1 MDAKK
6 AQRKRLKREKIRK
19 EHLLLAKKQRIF
31 ALRKELDDM
40 FKIDYDIS
48 KEYIPPRDDQVN
60 WDRINQF
67 RAPINV
73 LNQARKIFG
82 KHPILEAL
90 YENKVK
96 ETDKESRLELGYI
109 FTAAAQVLCSEPPFF
124 IPYFKFFDLSP
135 TMNFFWARNIA
146 RKDLWRIVH
155 MDKKVTLNNK
165 TYPVYLSEHFLR
177 RFWERTTITDNL
189 ILRSHMYYMFYND
202 FEFQDGGNNMLG
214 VVNTHERMKS
224 LLGLHQPYGYSPM
237 VKVEDDYI
245 IAKTFLL
252 PGYKNTPENEWFSVK
267 VKADTIADIHKYK
280 EQFSQ
285 NGVTSFLNEI
295 NNEVDLDRK
304 FLEPIDLIWEKCK
317 ELYNSRWYT

>member
-202 FEFQDGGNNMLG
+202 Q
-214 VVNTHERMKS
+214 R
-224 LLGLHQPYGYSPM
+224 
-237 VKVEDDYI
+237 ED
-245 IAKTFLL
+245 
-252 PGYKNTPENEWFSVK
+252 
-267 VKADTIADIHKYK
+267 
-280 EQFSQ
+280 
-285 NGVTSFLNEI
+285 NGI
-295 NNEVDLDRK
+295 Y
-304 FLEPIDLIWEKCK
+304 EPIHRIILNK
-317 ELYNSRWYT
+317 ESTHLH